1 MVILVL
7 ICALVFPIIFLISL
21 SRTIQSLIA
30 SVAFA
35 FATAAIAL
43 IIFTP
48 KMIILLLEG
57 DIEGLNGPS
66 ASAGKKGKQLR
77 MSLNFSNR
85 DKNKG
90 TAAAAAAGA
99 ASATGELL
107 PSTDTN
113 ATGSHKA
120 AAGARARAGG
130 AGNDNG
136 NTEST
141 TTSPLLDLPYFAPA
155 PADLRGIG
163 NFAQRVQ
170 VCRSQA
176 EQWKMLLMRTEQ
188 GGLSDNMSSSMNSR
202 SSFEALAIDPHIL
215 ESLVHTA
222 ALTAKPQPQSQTQT
236 QTLSNR
242 IRRSSSSAK
251 SGAAPIF
258 VSRNDSEH
266 AVDVYTLLNNNNDE
280 FGNYNYSNNNY
291 NYNCDLQHN
300 GDPHSSIDRG
310 VSPILVTSTGN
321 STVVEPFSNLVTTAV
336 GVGSEGGGRGL
347 SAKRRAVLEAMEE
360 GADEV
365 EEIVELNA
373 TSASISASI
382 ATKPPPPLH
391 SKKEVTST
399 ISFNIN
405 ETSSP
410 TA

>member
-21 SRTIQSLIA
+21 SPTIQSLIA

-90 TAAAAAAGA
+90 TAAAAAAAGA
-99 ASATGELL
+99 ATAVSVIGGAS
-107 PSTDTN
+107 STPNTN
-113 ATGSHKA
+113 ANHHGGNHGTHKA
-120 AAGARARAGG
+120 ATGTT
-130 AGNDNG
+130 GNNHHN

-155 PADLRGIG
+155 PADLRSIG

-202 SSFEALAIDPHIL
+202 NSSEALNIDPHIL
-215 ESLVHTA
+215 EAHTAA
-222 ALTAKPQPQSQTQT
+222 ALTAKPQTH
-236 QTLSNR
+236 TLGSK
-242 IRRSSSSAK
+242 IRRSSSSVK
-251 SGAAPIF
+251 SAGPIF

-266 AVDVYTLLNNNNDE
+266 AVDVYNSLVSNNDDCNNW
-280 FGNYNYSNNNY
+280 NYDDPRSHHNPNFLTREVSSFVLTSTRNSIAVEPYS
-291 NYNCDLQHN
+291 DLAN
-300 GDPHSSIDRG
+300 TRGDGERGGESSAKQRG
-310 VSPILVTSTGN
+310 VLQAMELEEEAELNVTSTSA
-321 STVVEPFSNLVTTAV
+321 STSTKPTGHSLKATSTTA
-336 GVGSEGGGRGL
+336 R
-347 SAKRRAVLEAMEE
+347 
-360 GADEV
+360 
-365 EEIVELNA
+365 N
-373 TSASISASI
+373 T
-382 ATKPPPPLH
+382 
-391 SKKEVTST
+391 
-399 ISFNIN
+399 
-405 ETSSP
+405 
-410 TA
+410 